1 MNLSFRTNEVKLNV
15 PPKVLAGVI
24 SSSSVY
30 QYWLYP
36 NQSDDQWWSMGS
48 NPRGYQ
54 YEIAIT
60 IIPQSH
66 GSNLTRVPYVFNG
79 MDVKVGDWMGYADD
93 GIALKIVS
101 VLSKTNTSVTVIAED
116 YQRYNTFKSSSGNP
130 LGGGSS
136 VVIFECQESGMP
148 QIDPLPTGPGV
159 KFINNIKSRF
169 ARQNT
174 RDNYEIYLENHGFI
188 KGDVIAAYDG
198 NLVLAND
205 NSKAQNM
212 VGIVSIPGPGPDY
225 ISVEPKT
232 KFVDYDLTI
241 PTGNIGQSIYVSTS
255 GDLTT
260 SSVNSTN
267 VPAFIIVQEAKPT
280 VLTGTV
286 NDPVFSTSA
295 FSVEFNN
302 ETVAFAGNENLS
314 QIVSKINAVSANSEV
329 VASSPVEENVA
340 ASGTLSLAY
349 GLVGGF
355 VPFSASINGVTVNFT
370 SDFYGNLRYGFPVA
384 GPEDMKVAID
394 AANIPNLEVWAPGD
408 GTLTLTEVNG
418 NAITIV
424 NTSTDNTGSGGAGV
438 GFAGTNSATG
448 IPLTNSAKVSTRLR
462 LTRSNG
468 GAIDINDSSLYFEN
482 TIGIASGQTGK
493 PVVAAYVYEGLATSS
508 TQVVATIAARDAL
521 SPGIGDMAYVI
532 NDGTG
537 SYALYLWNGSAW
549 QQLATEESAHVD
561 ARSYE
566 VTYNVGA
573 NTTILMGN
581 VSVDRKIETVT
592 AEVTVAF
599 DDANANVIVGTT
611 ADPDLLFQNDSADL
625 DQLSTYLVKPEYYVT
640 HPSGQDEQF
649 YVNIDPQSATV
660 GNVTVKITYI

>member
-1 MNLSFRTNEVKLNV
+1 MNLSFRTNEAKLNI

-36 NQSDDQWWSMGS
+36 NQSDEQWWSLGS
-48 NPRGYQ
+48 NPRGFQ
-54 YEIAIT
+54 YEISIT
-60 IIPQSH
+60 LTPQAH
-66 GSNLTRVPYVFNG
+66 GSNLTRVPYIFNG
-79 MDVKVGDWMGYADD
+79 MDVKVGDWMSYTSD
-93 GIALKIVS
+93 GVALKIVS

-136 VVIFECQESGMP
+136 VVIFECQESGLP

-169 ARQNT
+169 TRQNI
-174 RDNYEIYLENHGFI
+174 RDNYELYLENHGLT
-188 KGDVIAAYDG
+188 KGDVIAAFNG
-198 NLVLAND
+198 NLVLADN

-212 VGIVSIPGPGPDY
+212 VGIVSMSGPGPDY
-225 ISVEPKT
+225 ISLEPKT

-241 PTGNIGQSIYVSTS
+241 PTGNIGQSIYVSNS

-267 VPAFIIVQEAKPT
+267 VPAFIIVQEAQPT
-280 VLTGTV
+280 ILTGSV
-286 NDPVFSTSA
+286 NDPVFATGA
-295 FSVEFNN
+295 FDVDINN
-302 ETVAFAGNENLS
+302 QTISFAGNENLS
-314 QIVSKINAVSANSEV
+314 QIVSKINSVTSNTEV
-329 VASSPVEENVA
+329 IASSPVEKNIA
-340 ASGTLSLAY
+340 TSSTLSLAY

-355 VPFSASINGVTVNFT
+355 VPFSASINGVTINFT
-370 SDFYGNLRYGFPVA
+370 SDFYGNLRFGSPVA
-384 GPEDMKVAID
+384 GPEDMKIAID
-394 AANIPNLEVWAPGD
+394 AGNIPNLEVWAPGD
-408 GTLTLTEVNG
+408 GTLTLTELNG

-424 NTSTDNTGSGGAGV
+424 NTSTDNTGTGGAGV
-438 GFAGTNSATG
+438 GFAGASSATG
-448 IPLTNSAKVSTRLR
+448 IPLTNTAKVSTRLQLVR
-462 LTRSNG
+462 DNG
-468 GAIDINDSSLYFEN
+468 GPIDIKDSSLYFEN
-482 TIGIASGQTGK
+482 TLGIASGQTGK
-493 PVVAAYVYEGLATSS
+493 PVVAAYVYEGLGTSS
-508 TQVVATIAARDAL
+508 TQIVATITARDAL

-537 SYALYLWNGSAW
+537 SYALYIWDGSVWA
-549 QQLATEESAHVD
+549 QLATEESAYVD

-566 VTYNVGA
+566 VNYSIGDA
-573 NTTILMGN
+573 TTILLGN

-599 DDANANVIVGTT
+599 NDANANIILGTT

-640 HPSGQDEQF
+640 DLTGQDEQF
-649 YVNIDPQSATV
+649 YVTIDPQTATA